1 MKADRKVWRLVP
13 WCTAVLLVAVFCLFA
28 IGYEHHALQK
38 ARKQIDRHALVVAD
52 ALWNFNS
59 AGIKE
64 YLRLAAEADSYATF
78 TIINKDGKLFQEV
91 RSPDPSGGK
100 RLLLGARILSRVE
113 FSTPVWWHGQVLGWV
128 KAVWI
133 PSTINVHG
141 AVFLLLLMVQVV
153 ITLYCRIIKQKL
165 QLEERVEERTAEL
178 SQTNSLLKREIH
190 ERGLAEIKRQELQ
203 QSLARSKKMES
214 LGILAGGVAH
224 DLNNVLSGIV
234 SYPDLLLHD
243 MAEDHPLR
251 PVIVTI
257 RDSGLRAAQIV
268 QDLLTL
274 ARRGVVSREI
284 LNLNKLIEEYCNS
297 PEHRKL
303 MDASAPISVELAL
316 APNLDPISASAIGLK
331 KVLMNLVAN
340 GVEAQPHGGRIVIA
354 TTKVTL
360 TEPYQGFQI
369 LPAGGYVVLAVSDQG
384 EGISEE
390 DRHRIFEPFYTK
402 KVMGR
407 SGTGLG
413 LTVVWGTVEDH
424 GGGIDLDSRPGQ
436 GTTISVYLPTCSDA
450 GKSCQAVEKPRD
462 LLGQWETILVVD
474 DLPPQREIACAML
487 QRMNYRPLA
496 AESGE
501 AALRLIREQPVTL
514 LILDMIMEGGM
525 DGLDTY
531 REILKMYPGQKAIVA
546 SGFSE
551 SERVREAQRL
561 GAGPCLKKPYT
572 LNELA
577 EAVCRELRRDSGR
590 NGASHS
596 REGPRR

>member
-1 MKADRKVWRLVP
+1 MVGMKTLRLLP
-13 WCTAVLLVAVFCLFA
+13 WYTAMLLVAVFCLFIIA
-28 IGYEHHALQK
+28 YEYHVLQQ
-38 ARKQIDRHALVVAD
+38 ARKKLEQHAVVVAD

-59 AGIKE
+59 AGVKE
-64 YLRLAAEADSYATF
+64 YMRLAADADRYATL
-78 TIINKDGKLFQEV
+78 TILNQDGKLFQEV
-91 RSPDPSGGK
+91 HFPASYEGK
-100 RLLLGARILSRVE
+100 RLLLATGILPQVKLSA
-113 FSTPVWWHGQVLGWV
+113 PVLRNNEVLGWV

-133 PSTINVHG
+133 PGTLPTHG
-141 AVFLLLLMVQVV
+141 AVFILLLMVQMV
-153 ITLYCRIIKQKL
+153 IALYCRVLKQKRH
-165 QLEERVEERTAEL
+165 LEERVRERTAEL

-190 ERGLAEIKRQELQ
+190 ERSLAEIKRQELQ
-203 QSLARSKKMES
+203 QNLVRSKKMES

-243 MAEDHPLR
+243 MGEDHPLR
-251 PVIVTI
+251 STIVTI

-274 ARRGVVSREI
+274 ARRGVVSRQI
-284 LNLNKLIEEYCNS
+284 LNLNELIGEYCNS
-297 PEHRKL
+297 PEYSKL
-303 MDASAPISVELAL
+303 MDGSVPITVELML
-316 APNLDPISASAIGLK
+316 EPNLQSISASAMGIK

-354 TTKVTL
+354 TTTVSL
-360 TEPYQGFQI
+360 TEPYQGFQT
-369 LPAGGYVVLAVSDQG
+369 LPAGDYVVLAVSDQG

-390 DRHRIFEPFYTK
+390 DRQRIFEPFYTK

-424 GGGIDLDSRPGQ
+424 NGAIDLDSQPGK
-436 GTTISVYLPTCSDA
+436 GTTISVYLPICSDA
-450 GKSCQAVEKPRD
+450 GESKGDAGERPRE
-462 LLGQWETILVVD
+462 LLGRGETVLVVD
-474 DLPPQREIACAML
+474 DLPAQREIACAML

-501 AALRLIREQPVTL
+501 DALALLKEQAIDL
-514 LILDMIMEGGM
+514 LILDMIMDGGI

-531 REILKMYPGQKAIVA
+531 REIIKMYPGQKAIVA

-551 SERVREAQRL
+551 SDRVGEVQRL
-561 GAGPCLKKPYT
+561 GAGHCLKKPYT
-572 LNELA
+572 LEELA
-577 EAVCRELRRDSGR
+577 EAVHEELRRPALAKDGGS
-590 NGASHS
+590 
-596 REGPRR
+596 

>member
-1 MKADRKVWRLVP
+1 MKVGGKTWPLVP
-13 WCTAVLLVAVFCLFA
+13 WYSAILLVAVFCLCV
-28 IGYEHHALQK
+28 IGYEHHVLQQ
-38 ARKQIDRHALVVAD
+38 ARKQLDQHALVVAD

-59 AGIKE
+59 AGINE
-64 YLRLAAEADSYATF
+64 YLRLAAEADGYAIM
-78 TIINKDGKLFQEV
+78 TILNKDGKLFQEV
-91 RSPDPSGGK
+91 RSPDPSRAK
-100 RLLLGARILSRVE
+100 RLLIGARILSRVE
-113 FSTPVWWHGQVLGWV
+113 LSTPVWWHDEVLGWV

-133 PSTINVHG
+133 PATISVHG

-165 QLEERVEERTAEL
+165 QLEERVAERTAEL
-178 SQTNSLLKREIH
+178 SQANSLLKREIH
-190 ERGLAEIKRQELQ
+190 ERSLAEIKRQELQ

-251 PVIVTI
+251 PAIVTI

-274 ARRGVVSREI
+274 ARRGVISRTI
-284 LNLNKLIEEYCNS
+284 LNLNDLIGEYCNS

-303 MDASAPISVELAL
+303 MDASSPVTVELAL
-316 APNLDPISASAIGLK
+316 APNLDPISASAMGLK

-354 TTKVTL
+354 TAKVTL
-360 TEPYQGFQI
+360 TEPYRGFQT
-369 LPAGGYVVLAVSDQG
+369 LPAGDYVVLAVSDQG

-390 DRHRIFEPFYTK
+390 DRQRIFEPFYTK

-424 GGGIDLDSRPGQ
+424 NGAIDLDSQPGK
-436 GTTISVYLPTCSDA
+436 GTTISVYLPIRSDA
-450 GKSCQAVEKPRD
+450 GESCEVVEKPREI
-462 LLGQWETILVVD
+462 LGHGETILVVD

-487 QRMNYRPLA
+487 QRINYRPLA

-501 AALRLIREQPVTL
+501 AALRLLKEQAAAL
-514 LILDMIMEGGM
+514 LVLDMIMDGGM

-531 REILKMYPGQKAIVA
+531 REVLKMYPDQKAIVA

-551 SERVREAQRL
+551 SDRVREAQRL
-561 GAGPCLKKPYT
+561 GAGPCLKKPYI
-572 LNELA
+572 LEELA
-577 EAVCRELRRDSGR
+577 EAVHRELRRGGGGNEPSGL
-590 NGASHS
+590 A
-596 REGPRR
+596 